1 MEKMI
6 FVNLKM
12 YLNKKEDI
20 QNYIKALKER
30 NIIFFPSS
38 IHIGTFIESGFTCGI
53 QNISSHSSGA
63 YTGEISAL
71 SAKEMGCHYVLIGHS
86 EVRKNISDETEKK
99 IKIALENNLIP
110 VLCVGEEK
118 NENIKNHLDKQLNVL
133 KNIKGNVII
142 AYEPVWA
149 IGTGT
154 TPTAEEIEKIIDYIK
169 NKYPKFKILYGG
181 GVDES
186 NIEKL
191 NKIKNISGFL
201 LGISGV
207 KISSLLKI
215 EEVVQK

>member
-20 QNYIKALKER
+20 QNYIKALKEK

-149 IGTGT
+149 IGTGI

>member
-20 QNYIKALKER
+20 QNYIKALKEK

-149 IGTGT
+149 IGTGI

-181 GVDES
+181 SVDES